1 MNLRECFEKGLLV
14 KGRASKETVESTIRL
29 AKHGIERA
37 EGNFKIGYF
46 DVAFTLAYQ
55 AMLHA
60 ARALLFRDGVKE
72 RSHACVV
79 VYLKEKYRRNPRLIK
94 YFNLL
99 DSYRISRHEIVYRG
113 SHVSREEASSAIEYA
128 KGFLG
133 IVGNILSRGV
143 KAPSV

>member
-1 MNLRECFEKGLLV
+1 ME
-14 KGRASKETVESTIRL
+14 
-29 AKHGIERA
+29 
-37 EGNFKIGYF
+37 YF

-60 ARALLFRDGVKE
+60 ARALLFRDGIKE

-79 VYLKEKYRRNPRLIK
+79 VYLKEKYRRNSRLIK

-113 SHVSREEASSAIEYA
+113 GNIQREEASSAIEDA
-128 KGFLG
+128 KDFLNT
-133 IVGNILSRGV
+133 VENILEPQR
-143 KAPSV
+143 

>member
-14 KGRASKETVESTIRL
+14 KGRASEATVESTIRL
-29 AKHGIERA
+29 AKHSIERA
-37 EGNFKIGYF
+37 EGNFNMEYF

-79 VYLKEKYRRNPRLIK
+79 VYLKEKYRRNSRLIK

-99 DSYRISRHEIVYRG
+99 DSYRISRHEIVYKG
-113 SHVSREEASSAIEYA
+113 GNIPREEASSAIEDA
-128 KGFLG
+128 KDFLNT
-133 IVGNILSRGV
+133 VENILEPQR
-143 KAPSV
+143 